1 MIRRPPRSTL
11 FPYTT
16 LFRSRLVREEQAR
29 LPGERP
35 RDDGP
40 LSLAAAE
47 RGERD
52 RCQIEQAGRL
62 HRGARGRH
70 VGRILEEAPASVRVA
85 AHQHQLPDREREL
98 PRHALRDD
106 GHPPRELRPSPA
118 LKPLALER
126 DLALDGLEHA
136 REEPDQRGLARAVG
150 ADHADDLAR
159 RDRERET
166 REPERAR
173 AVSRR
178 RGIPEAD
185 GAELDERWCHW
196 SGVREAATLRGWP
209 ERGATRLRS
218 AHPVTSVTGSLG
230 SGCGGDR
237 RRRAPRRTR

>member
-1 MIRRPPRSTL
+1 MLSRPPTPTL

-16 LFRSRLVREEQAR
+16 LFRS
-29 LPGERP
+29 
-35 RDDGP
+35 
-40 LSLAAAE
+40 
-47 RGERD
+47 
-52 RCQIEQAGRL
+52 
-62 HRGARGRH
+62 
-70 VGRILEEAPASVRVA
+70 
-85 AHQHQLPDREREL
+85 
-98 PRHALRDD
+98 
-106 GHPPRELRPSPA
+106 
-118 LKPLALER
+118 ALER

-150 ADHADDLAR
+150 ADDTDDLAR

-166 REPERAR
+166 REPERAC

-196 SGVREAATLRGWP
+196 SGGREAATLRGWP

-237 RRRAPRRTR
+237 RRRAPS